1 MRYST
6 LYVESV
12 DKWTVVDTLSD
23 GFALEFFDT
32 ERDAHFAAKFEEFR
46 WTQII
51 EAAPLHRPRFLTA

>member
-6 LYVESV
+6 LYVESE

-32 ERDAHFAAKFEEFR
+32 ERDAHFAAKFEEFL
-46 WTQII
+46 WTQIMEDI
-51 EAAPLHRPRFLTA
+51 PAAVSS

>member
-6 LYVESV
+6 LYVESEK
-12 DKWTVVDTLSD
+12 KWTVIDTLSD

-51 EAAPLHRPRFLTA
+51 DQVPTTAIAS